1 MKLFSLFTLML
12 SLLNIT
18 YAQSTGLPATWNQNS
33 EYTIGSLVISNGSTY
48 LAQQTV
54 PSGTALTSTAY
65 WLSLDS
71 AVPTSTPGSA
81 PTTTPDTSTAPSTT
95 PTSDANE
102 TGTPSDGG
110 SNTGSSRIKN
120 ISVRGYVGTGADVLI
135 GGFVI
140 TGTKPKKVLVRA
152 LGPSLA
158 NFGVTGALDNPFVY
172 VVDTATGLQ
181 VAVNTS
187 WETPIST
194 ESIDSIKND
203 PIFKPGDSKDAAM
216 ILTLDPGQYTAT
228 VADEGGKTGVA
239 LIEVNEFDQE
249 DSTKIINIST
259 RGFVGTGADVL
270 IGGFVIT
277 GNKPKKVLVRALGP
291 SLANFGVTGVLDNPF
306 VYVVNT
312 ATGLQ
317 VAVNTSWETP
327 ISTESIDSIKNN
339 SIFKPGDSK
348 DAAMILTL
356 DPGEYTATV
365 ADEGGKTGVALI
377 EVNEF
382 E

>member
-1 MKLFSLFTLML
+1 MKSFFLLIL
-12 SLLNIT
+12 SVNILT
-18 YAQSTGLPATWNQNS
+18 NAIAQSGLPGTWNQNTAYAS
-33 EYTIGSLVISNGSTY
+33 GSLVISNGSTY
-48 LAQQTV
+48 LAQQAV

-65 WLSLDS
+65 WQSLDS
-71 AVPTSTPGSA
+71 AVPTSTPGTA
-81 PTTTPDTSTAPSTT
+81 PTSTPDVTTAPTSTPA
-95 PTSDANE
+95 SD
-102 TGTPSDGG
+102 
-110 SNTGSSRIKN
+110 SNTTTVIDTNSSRIKN

-140 TGTKPKKVLVRA
+140 TGDKPKKVLVRA

-158 NFGVTGALDNPFVY
+158 NFGVTGALENPFVY
-172 VVDTATGLQ
+172 VVNTATGQQ

-194 ESIDSIKND
+194 ESVDSIKND
-203 PIFKPGDSKDAAM
+203 PIFKPGDPKDAAM

-249 DSTKIINIST
+249 YSTKIINIST
-259 RGFVGTGADVL
+259 RGYVGTGADVL

-277 GNKPKKVLVRALGP
+277 GDKPKKVLVRALGP
-291 SLANFGVTGVLDNPF
+291 SLANFGVTGVLENPF

-312 ATGLQ
+312 ATGQQ
-317 VAVNTSWETP
+317 VAVNTSWGSP
-327 ISTESIDSIKNN
+327 ISTESVDSISNN
-339 SIFKPGDSK
+339 AIFKPGDTK
-348 DAAMILTL
+348 DAAMIITL

>member
-1 MKLFSLFTLML
+1 M
-12 SLLNIT
+12 
-18 YAQSTGLPATWNQNS
+18 
-33 EYTIGSLVISNGSTY
+33 
-48 LAQQTV
+48 
-54 PSGTALTSTAY
+54 
-65 WLSLDS
+65 
-71 AVPTSTPGSA
+71 
-81 PTTTPDTSTAPSTT
+81 
-95 PTSDANE
+95 
-102 TGTPSDGG
+102 
-110 SNTGSSRIKN
+110 
-120 ISVRGYVGTGADVLI
+120 
-135 GGFVI
+135 
-140 TGTKPKKVLVRA
+140 VRA

-158 NFGVTGALDNPFVY
+158 NFGVTGALENPFVY
-172 VVDTATGLQ
+172 VVNTATGQQ

-194 ESIDSIKND
+194 ESVDSIKND
-203 PIFKPGDSKDAAM
+203 PIFKPGDPKDAAM

-228 VADEGGKTGVA
+228 VADEGGITGVA

-249 DSTKIINIST
+249 YSTKIINIST
-259 RGFVGTGADVL
+259 RGYVGTGADVM

-312 ATGLQ
+312 ATGQQ
-317 VAVNTSWETP
+317 VAVNTSWESP
-327 ISTESIDSIKNN
+327 ISTESVDSISSNA
-339 SIFKPGDSK
+339 IFKPGDAK
-348 DAAMILTL
+348 DAAMIITL